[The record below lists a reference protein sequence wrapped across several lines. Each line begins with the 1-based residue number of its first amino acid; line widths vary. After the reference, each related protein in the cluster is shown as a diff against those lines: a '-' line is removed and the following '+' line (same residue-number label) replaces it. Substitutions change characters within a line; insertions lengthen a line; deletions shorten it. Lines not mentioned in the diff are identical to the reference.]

1 MSKSRLITLL
11 FSFMGLTIFIWLFI
25 REDLT
30 GIFAILSIVKWK
42 FFWIASYRVIPIII
56 DAFGWLM
63 LFEKDMIPRFSNL
76 VSARWICEAFNTL
89 LPVAQIGGHF
99 LRAKLIGK
107 NSVDKAKA
115 GATVV
120 VDFTIGLVTQI
131 LFTLAGLILLIQE
144 SQKENI
150 HSWIIIG
157 IIAGL
162 VAVSGFILVQRAG
175 LFAIITRGIN
185 LLLRSRKI
193 MGLIESSRNLDE
205 QILDAYTRK
214 NRLVSCG
221 FWRLVGWMAKSGE
234 IWLFLYF
241 VGSPVTIQEAMIL
254 ESLSTAFRSA
264 AFAIPGGL
272 GIQDGGI
279 LFIGIMIGLGP
290 EEALALALAKRFRE
304 IIVGVPGLICWF
316 ILEGR
321 QVSPHLT
328 DK

>member
-1 MSKSRLITLL
+1 MYKNRLITLL
-11 FSFMGLTIFIWLFI
+11 FSFIGFILFIWLFI

-30 GIFAILSIVKWK
+30 DIFAVLSIVKWN
-42 FFWIASYRVIPIII
+42 FFWIASYRIIPITM
-56 DAFGWLM
+56 DSFGWLK

-115 GATVV
+115 SATVV

-131 LFTLAGLILLIQE
+131 LFTVAGLILLIQE

-150 HSWIIIG
+150 HLWIIVG

-175 LFAIITRGIN
+175 LFAIGTKGIN

-193 MGLIESSRNLDE
+193 MGLIESSRNLDQ
-205 QILDAYTRK
+205 QISDAYTRK

-221 FWRLVGWMAKSGE
+221 LWRLAGWMAKSGE

-241 VGSPVTIQEAMIL
+241 VGSPVTIQEAIVL

-264 AFAIPGGL
+264 AFAVPGGL
-272 GIQDGGI
+272 GVQDGGI
-279 LFIGIMIGLGP
+279 LFIGIMIGLSP
-290 EEALALALAKRFRE
+290 EKALALALAKRFRE
-304 IIVGVPGLICWF
+304 IVVGVPGLICWF

-321 QVSPHLT
+321 QASPQLT
-328 DK
+328 GK

>member
-1 MSKSRLITLL
+1 MSKSRLISLF
-11 FSFMGLTIFIWLFI
+11 FSFMGFTLFIWLFI

-42 FFWIASYRVIPIII
+42 FFWIASYRIIPITI
-56 DAFGWLM
+56 DAFGWLK
-63 LFEKDMIPRFSNL
+63 LFEKDIIPRFSNL

-107 NSVDKAKA
+107 NIVDKAKA

-131 LFTLAGLILLIQE
+131 LFTIGGLILLIQE
-144 SQKENI
+144 SQEEDI
-150 HSWIIIG
+150 YSWIIIG

-162 VAVSGFILVQRAG
+162 VAVSGFILAQRTG
-175 LFAIITRGIN
+175 LFSIGAKGVN

-193 MGLIESSRNLDE
+193 MGLIESSRNLDQ
-205 QILDAYTRK
+205 QISDAYSRK
-214 NRLVSCG
+214 DRLISCG
-221 FWRLVGWMAKSGE
+221 LWRLAGWIAKSGE

-241 VGSPVTIQEAMIL
+241 VGSPVTIQEAMVL
-254 ESLSTAFRSA
+254 ESLSTAFRSV

-272 GIQDGGI
+272 GVQDGGI
-279 LFIGIMIGLGP
+279 LLIGIMIGLSP
-290 EEALALALAKRFRE
+290 EEALALALVKRFRE
-304 IIVGVPGLICWF
+304 IVVGVPGLIYWF
-316 ILEGR
+316 IVDGH
-321 QVSPHLT
+321 QATPQLT
-328 DK
+328 GK